1 MMRHIIYIYAVC
13 LLFLS
18 CGNGRQT
25 VSFEEGDTVA
35 FRYAGL
41 IEAVRY
47 DRCTVVRM
55 ADPWNAGRTLHTYV
69 LVPRSAGKVEG
80 LPEGTVIRTPLHRAV
95 SFSTVHAALAI
106 NLRRQKSIVGM
117 ADIQYA
123 KLPYVQQE
131 RRAGRIVDV
140 GSSLNPDIERLIDA
154 RPDAVLVS
162 PFENSG
168 GYGKLEETGI
178 PIIECP
184 DYMEAT
190 ALGRAEWMRF
200 FGMLFG
206 AEDEADSLFAVVDS
220 CYQSLRFKAALSSTC
235 RRVLVDKMTGS
246 VWYMPGGQ
254 STFGTM
260 LADAGFA
267 YAFSD
272 DSHSGSLALPFE
284 TVLDECGDA
293 DVWLFR
299 HSYRRP
305 VTYAELFS
313 EYHGYGRLRPFRER
327 QCYGCNVETSLFFE
341 ETPFRP
347 DYLLAD
353 LIRIAH
359 PEISIPG
366 EMRYF
371 QKVTE

>member
-1 MMRHIIYIYAVC
+1 MRQIVYIFAVC

-25 VSFEEGDTVA
+25 AAFGEGDTVV
-35 FRYAGL
+35 FRYARL

-47 DRCTVVRM
+47 DGFTVVRM
-55 ADPWNAGRTLHTYV
+55 ADPWHEGRTLHTYV
-69 LVPRSAGKVEG
+69 LVPRSAGEIDG
-80 LPEGTVIRTPLHRAV
+80 LPEGTVVRTPLRRAV
-95 SFSTVHAALAI
+95 PFSTVHAALAI
-106 NLRRQKSIVGM
+106 DLGRQKSIAGM
-117 ADIQYA
+117 ADMAYV
-123 KLPYVQQE
+123 KLPYIRRE
-131 RRAGRIVDV
+131 CRAGRIVDV
-140 GSSLNPDIERLIDA
+140 GSSMNPDIEKLIDT

-178 PIIECP
+178 PLVECP
-184 DYMEAT
+184 DYMET
-190 ALGRAEWMRF
+190 SALGRAEWMRF
-200 FGMLFG
+200 YGMLFG
-206 AEDEADSLFAVVDS
+206 AEAAADSLFAVVDS
-220 CYQSLRFKAALSSTC
+220 SYQSLRNKVMLSSTC
-235 RRVLVDKMTGS
+235 RTVLVDKMTGS

-260 LADAGFA
+260 LAEAGFS

-272 DSHSGSLALPFE
+272 DTHSGSLALPFE

-293 DVWLFR
+293 DIWLFR
-299 HSYRRP
+299 HSCRRP
-305 VTYAELFS
+305 MTYAELYS
-313 EYHGYGRLRPFRER
+313 EYHGYGRMRPFRER
-327 QCYGCNVETSLFFE
+327 RCYGCNVETSLFFE

-353 LIRIAH
+353 FVRIAH
-359 PEISIPG
+359 PEIPVPG

-371 QKVTE
+371 QKVKE

>member
-1 MMRHIIYIYAVC
+1 MMRHIVYIYAVC

-35 FRYAGL
+35 FRYARL

-206 AEDEADSLFAVVDS
+206 AEAEADSLFAVVDS

-371 QKVTE
+371 QKVKE